1 MSLIREWLCV
11 FGLIGSALAAAVG
24 PPGTVPT
31 NSAPVHNAPPK
42 AAPANIALPNIV
54 LITLDTTRADRMGF
68 LGSKRG
74 LTPNLDELAWQAAVF
89 THAYAQAPLTPTSH
103 ATILTGTYPQF
114 HQVND
119 FRVPLA
125 KDLPYAPDILH
136 AHGYHTAAFVG
147 STVLDPATNYA
158 PGFDRGFDTY
168 NAGFHPEEL
177 RQKGRFQTIERRGD
191 EVVARALAWLTQHP
205 TGPFFIWVHLYDAHD
220 PYDPPEPYKS
230 RYASEPYDG
239 EIAYEDAAVGKLLRQ
254 LKADALY
261 DGAVIAVMA
270 DHGESLGAHGEDTH
284 GIFLYDETIRVPL
297 VIKLP
302 HGSTAKSRTEKQP
315 EVRVDSRVELV
326 DVMPTLLQTAGLAVP
341 AEVQGESL
349 LGLMTA
355 TTELTTTATMMK
367 AGGDAAVAA
376 WHDRPVY
383 AETDYPHVAFGWSAL
398 QSLRTGKY
406 LYIQA
411 PRRELYDQTVDPE
424 AEHNLAATSAAVA
437 DTLGGQVRAIRE
449 KTTSKRAAPKLSDEK
464 VAALDPAAQAKLASL
479 GYVTSGSHV
488 FKSSDQE
495 PDPKD
500 KIGTI
505 RAIRRV
511 NDLMA
516 DEHYSEAIPVLQKL
530 IAENPE
536 MPMPY
541 SKLGDCYLKAH
552 EFEKAEPVF
561 RKAVVLDP
569 KFTDAEMGL
578 AKTLMRLGDIEEAT
592 TVLEKVTARVPNLA
606 EAHLLLQIAYAR
618 SNRVPETISECEK
631 VLKFFP
637 RSYGTYLT
645 LGQFLAKSGDL
656 EGAVPK
662 FQEAAALRPEIP
674 APHLYLADVYTKLGK
689 QADAERERAE
699 AERLAASPIH
709 PANGAPDPGNAAP
722 QE

>member
-1 MSLIREWLCV
+1 MR
-11 FGLIGSALAAAVG
+11 
-24 PPGTVPT
+24 
-31 NSAPVHNAPPK
+31 
-42 AAPANIALPNIV
+42 PA
-54 LITLDTTRADRMGF
+54 
-68 LGSKRG
+68 
-74 LTPNLDELAWQAAVF
+74 
-89 THAYAQAPLTPTSH
+89 
-103 ATILTGTYPQF
+103 IL
-114 HQVND
+114 
-119 FRVPLA
+119 RSR
-125 KDLPYAPDILH
+125 
-136 AHGYHTAAFVG
+136 GYHTAAFIG
-147 STVLDPATNYA
+147 SIALDPHGGA

-168 NAGFHPEEL
+168 DAGFSTAAFDKEED
-177 RQKGRFQTIERRGD
+177 RYRTVERRGG
-191 EVVARALAWLTQHP
+191 EVVEHALAWLNSHP
-205 TGPFFIWVHLYDAHD
+205 QGPFFMWVHLYDPHE
-220 PYDPPEPYKS
+220 PYEPPEPYKS
-230 RYASEPYDG
+230 RYAAEPYDG
-239 EIAYEDAAVGKLLRQ
+239 EIAYMDSAVGKLLRE
-254 LKADALY
+254 LKARGLY
-261 DGAVIAVMA
+261 DGTMIAVMA
-270 DHGESLGAHGEDTH
+270 DHGESLGAHGENNH
-284 GIFLYDETIRVPL
+284 GFFLYDETIRVPL

-302 HGSTAKSRTEKQP
+302 RRERRRNGLRTG
-315 EVRVDSRVELV
+315 R
-326 DVMPTLLQTAGLAVP
+326 
-341 AEVQGESL
+341 
-349 LGLMTA
+349 
-355 TTELTTTATMMK
+355 
-367 AGGDAAVAA
+367 AGGCDADAVADCGSGGA
-376 WHDRPVY
+376 GGSAGQITGRTDEGGRGRSYRFLARPSSVC
-383 AETDYPHVAFGWSAL
+383 ESDYPHIAFGWSAL

-424 AEHNLAATSAAVA
+424 AEHNLAATSTAVA
-437 DTLGGQVRAIRE
+437 DTLGGQVREIRE
-449 KTTSKRAAPKLSDEK
+449 KTTSKRAASKLSAEK

-479 GYVTSGSHV
+479 GYVASGSHV

-505 RAIRRV
+505 RAIRHV

-662 FQEAAALRPEIP
+662 LQEAAALRPEIP

-699 AERLAASPIH
+699 AERLAANPIH
-709 PANGAPDPGNAAP
+709 PADGAPDPGNAAP